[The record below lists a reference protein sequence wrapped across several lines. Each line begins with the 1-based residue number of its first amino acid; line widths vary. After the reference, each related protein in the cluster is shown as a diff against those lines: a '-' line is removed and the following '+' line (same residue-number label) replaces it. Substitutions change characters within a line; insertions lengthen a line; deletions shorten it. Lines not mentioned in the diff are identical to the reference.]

1 MGNGKVSI
9 NSDVINNSLSFL
21 TKSSYLLEN
30 EILKKSL
37 SKFEKLNNID
47 LFTPIIEEIHN
58 QTDNL
63 IKIHK
68 DLISQISSHLD
79 STSQL
84 EDELYNDFKSNYS
97 GGTNNSGYS
106 NNVSGSDLTV
116 DSINDGLKINAKD
129 LKDYFPLMDD
139 ETKEEIIKLM
149 SMSLDE
155 GTSLIDLLFD
165 STKSKELFTL
175 LKKVLNNIENEET
188 MTIDD
193 YKNVQKEFI
202 KAIFTSDIK
211 NVELMDNSLLIVK
224 EQLLNICKEKNI
236 EISDLILENEYRDLL
251 KEKLLGI
258 YNGTIETPEE
268 VRLEFAN
275 YIKKIAAENN
285 TTEEDILKN
294 KIERLL

>member
-97 GGTNNSGYS
+97 NGTNNSGYS